1 MKVIAVMGEPGSG
14 KTSLMKNVMK
24 GLGIGYEVEK
34 HNLVRYHHSN
44 NLYVLGIYEEDKT
57 FSGTD
62 ALSMAV
68 QPDAISFLGTL
79 NKGAVVLFEGDR
91 LCTASFLEHCNSL
104 YDTTVVYLKTDRDV
118 RKERYAERGSNQNET
133 WLAGRESK
141 IANILTNMELMSV
154 IEKRSNQTLDE
165 QKDVV
170 DFIIHMVYTWRNVWV

>member
-68 QPDAISFLGTL
+68 QPDAISF
-79 NKGAVVLFEGDR
+79 
-91 LCTASFLEHCNSL
+91 
-104 YDTTVVYLKTDRDV
+104 
-118 RKERYAERGSNQNET
+118 
-133 WLAGRESK
+133 W
-141 IANILTNMELMSV
+141 EL
-154 IEKRSNQTLDE
+154 
-165 QKDVV
+165 
-170 DFIIHMVYTWRNVWV
+170 